1 MSAKTDM
8 KKVNHR
14 FIEKNRMKKIKLT
27 VDGIVRYNGRK
38 DSYGIENA
46 GNTGIFLRNGESLWE
61 EKKTY

>member
-14 FIEKNRMKKIKLT
+14 FIEKTGKNRMKKIKLT
-27 VDGIVRYNGRK
+27 VDGIVRYNGRR

-46 GNTGIFLRNGESLWE
+46 GNTGIF
-61 EKKTY
+61 